1 MRAIVA
7 VLLFVSAVHAAI
19 WGVLQ
24 EKQPA
29 PDFSGILPSV
39 SYAPFERGH
48 IVADPPDP
56 ADIEKVRTDLKKL
69 STLARAVRLYS
80 STEGAELV
88 PPIAAEFGLKVT
100 LGVWIDTN
108 ADRNDRELKAAINLA
123 RKNSNVIGIVIGN
136 ETIFRA
142 ERIPI
147 ENLWVLPLPDPS
159 DAERIRREQREQM
172 DSAEVEREVLRIVDE
187 EDQRVRDASAQPEEK
202 RAEAVKWAIAENNVY
217 RLIRVIQR
225 VKKYVN
231 VPVTTGEIW
240 GIWRDHPQLGSA
252 VDFIGAHVLPYWEN
266 FSDKQ
271 AVDQA
276 VYLYGL
282 LREKFPGKRIV
293 IAEFGWPSAGY
304 NLINA
309 DPGMFQQASVLRNF
323 VARAEALG
331 MEYNIVEGLDRPWK
345 YFEGGVGPYWG
356 VLKADGDPKF
366 SWTGPIVNPDY
377 WKLAVIALLVGV
389 LMSLPILALVEPTI
403 LQTLLLSA
411 AANGVGA
418 WAATVF
424 AFWNGH
430 YFIFGSAFA
439 LTLGLILLVPLVLI
453 AMARIEEIAAVA
465 FGRGPHRLIRKPTM
479 VAPATMGED
488 LTFPKVSIHV
498 PAYFEP
504 PEMLKATLDAV
515 SRLDYPN
522 FECVVI
528 INNTPDPAFWQ
539 PIQDHCRELGERFK
553 FINAEKVSGFKAG
566 ALRIAMDRTAVD
578 AEIIGVIDADYCV
591 DPDWLKDLVP
601 VFADPRVGL
610 VQAPQDHRDENRSLM
625 HYMMN
630 GEYAGFFD
638 IGMVQRNEEN
648 AIIVHGT
655 MCLMRRAAMDMAG
668 GWAGDTICEDTDL
681 GLAIIEQ
688 GWLTHYTNHRYG
700 RGLLPDT
707 YEAFKKQRHRWAYGG
722 FQIVKKHWR
731 RFLPGASRLTRV
743 QKREFSLGWLNWL
756 GAESLGVLV
765 AILNLIWVPIVA
777 FADIAIPDRILTLP
791 IIMSFFVSLI
801 HFVAMYRLR
810 VAVKWIQMLTAMI
823 AAMSV
828 QWTVSRAVAQGLIT
842 EHLPFARTSKGGLSR
857 MSIEFQAFWEAVIGV
872 LLLVGAAVLVVTNG
886 TKQIREIYIFAFVL
900 VLESLP
906 FLAAVAIAILE
917 QSRIN
922 SFEFWR
928 STAIRT
934 AELIGLR
941 PVALPNVARPPQ
953 PVPSEV
959 HREVG

>member
-7 VLLFVSAVHAAI
+7 ALLFVSAAHAAL
-19 WGVLQ
+19 WGVFQ
-24 EKQPA
+24 EKQQA
-29 PDFSGILPSV
+29 PDYRGILPSA

-48 IVADPPDP
+48 TVADRD
-56 ADIEKVRTDLKKL
+56 ADSEKIRKDLRVL
-69 STLARAVRLYS
+69 STMTRAVRLYT

-88 PPIAAEFGLKVT
+88 PPVAAEFGMKVT
-100 LGVWIDTN
+100 IGVWID
-108 ADRNDRELKAAINLA
+108 ADGNRNSREIDAAINLA
-123 RKNSNVIGIVIGN
+123 RRNSNIIGIVVGN

-142 ERIPI
+142 EQIPI
-147 ENLWVLPLPDPS
+147 ENVRPQSGVETDAAETERIQREESQRLDDAKRQPDP
-159 DAERIRREQREQM
+159 DA
-172 DSAEVEREVLRIVDE
+172 AL
-187 EDQRVRDASAQPEEK
+187 
-202 RAEAVKWAIAENNVY
+202 KWATDENNVH
-217 RLIRVIQR
+217 RLIRLIQR
-225 VKKYVN
+225 VKKSVN
-231 VPVTTGEIW
+231 GVPVTTGEIYSVW
-240 GIWRDHPQLGSA
+240 SQHPDLASG

-266 FSDKQ
+266 HSSAE

-276 VYLYGL
+276 VDRYQF
-282 LREKFPGKRIV
+282 LRNQFQGKRIM

-304 NLINA
+304 NRGNA
-309 DPGMFQQASVLRNF
+309 DPGPFQQASVLRNF
-323 VARAEALG
+323 VGRAEAIG
-331 MEYNIVEGLDRPWK
+331 MEYNIVEAIDAPWK

-356 VLKADGDPKF
+356 FLNAAREPKF

-377 WKLAVIALLVGV
+377 WKLATIALLIGI
-389 LMSLPILALVEPTI
+389 LMSLPILALLEPTI
-403 LQTLLLSA
+403 LQALLLSA

-465 FGRGPHRLIRKPTM
+465 FGRGPHRLIKKPTM

-504 PEMLKATLDAV
+504 PDMLKATLDSVAQ
-515 SRLDYPN
+515 LDYPN

-539 PIQDHCRELGERFK
+539 PIQDHCRELGERFV
-553 FINAEKVSGFKAG
+553 FINAEKVRGFKAG
-566 ALRIAMDRTAVD
+566 ALRIAMERTAAD
-578 AEIIGVIDADYCV
+578 AEIIGIIDADYCV

-648 AIIVHGT
+648 AIVVHGT

-681 GLAIIEQ
+681 GLAIIEH

-731 RFLPGASRLTRV
+731 RFLPGASRLTRD

-810 VAVKWIQMLTAMI
+810 VAVKWGQMLTAMV

-886 TKQIREIYIFAFVL
+886 THQIREIYIFAFVL

-922 SFEFWR
+922 SFEFWH
-928 STAIRT
+928 STAVRT

-941 PVALPNVARPPQ
+941 PVALPNVARPTQ

-959 HREVG
+959 HREAG